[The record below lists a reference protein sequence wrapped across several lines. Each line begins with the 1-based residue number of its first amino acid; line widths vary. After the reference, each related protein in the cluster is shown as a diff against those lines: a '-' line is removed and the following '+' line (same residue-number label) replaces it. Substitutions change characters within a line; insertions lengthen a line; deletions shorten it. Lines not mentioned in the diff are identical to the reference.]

1 MIIVEA
7 EKHHKKAI
15 AYLEGVLDGQP
26 HEKNPLLA
34 EKMLNECLNY
44 NLGNPVILLTIALYH
59 LSSGHHGLAIS
70 LLHHVVALAP
80 QFGEAWNN
88 LGLAYKMVPDFPR
101 SEAALKNAARFIK
114 GDDDRADVYCN
125 LAAIN
130 ITRNRPELVMEWA
143 DKALALVPNHPKSLW
158 HKGLALLEMRKW
170 DEAWDLHEYRL
181 GDRGGAPNEI
191 AVRNY
196 HGPDGV
202 TPEWDGKSPGKIV
215 IHGEQGIGDEIM
227 FASCIPD
234 ALKVPGTEFIIEPS
248 KRMQGL
254 FQRSFPQTRVYGT
267 NDTDGRAWIGEL
279 GKPDFKIALGSLP
292 KFFRRSNEAF
302 PGTPYL
308 EPDKAKRQWWG
319 EKLNALPRKPNIGI
333 AWQGGVEHTRYDA
346 RSFHPIELAPLFQSI
361 DANWI
366 SLQYDATA
374 QECVNEVKE
383 KLGVKIIHWPAAV
396 EQKNPETG
404 KMSEMDDYIALVS
417 KLDIVVS
424 VCQTAIHVAGALGIP
439 TLCLTPSEPSWR
451 YGAGTSEDMPWYAS
465 VKLLRQEKAGE
476 WQPVIVRATN
486 ELIELFNEIR
496 AAAQ

>member
-1 MIIVEA
+1 MIIVTA
-7 EKHHKKAI
+7 EKHHREAI
-15 AYLEGVLDGQP
+15 AYLEGTLDGKP

-34 EKMLNECLNY
+34 ERMLNECLNY
-44 NLGNPVILLTIALYH
+44 NLGNPVILTTIASYH
-59 LSSGHHGLAIS
+59 QSCGHYGLAIS
-70 LLHHVVALAP
+70 LLHHVVALSP
-80 QFGEAWNN
+80 QFGAAWNN
-88 LGLAYKMVPDFPR
+88 LGLAYKSVPDFAR

-114 GDDDRADVYCN
+114 DSDELADVYCN

-130 ITRNRPELVMEWA
+130 ITRNRPELVIRWA
-143 DKALALVPNHPKSLW
+143 EKALALVPDHAKSLW

-181 GDRGGAPNEI
+181 GDRGGAPGEI

-196 HGPDGV
+196 HVPDGK
-202 TPEWDGKSPGKIV
+202 TPDWDGKSPGRIV

-234 ALKVPGTEFIIEPS
+234 ALKVPGTSFIIEPS
-248 KRMQGL
+248 KRMQSL

-267 NDTDGRAWIGEL
+267 NDTDGRAWIGEF

-292 KFFRRSNEAF
+292 KFFRRSDAAF
-302 PGTPYL
+302 PGLPYL

-333 AWQGGVEHTRYDA
+333 AWQGGVEQTRYDA
-346 RSFHPIELAPLFQSI
+346 RSFHPTELAPLFQAI

-374 QECVNEVKE
+374 QTCVNEVRE
-383 KLGVKIIHWPAAV
+383 KLGVKVIHWPAAV
-396 EQKNPETG
+396 EQKHPETG
-404 KMSEMDDYIALVS
+404 KMNDMDDYVALVS

-465 VKLLRQEKAGE
+465 VKLLRQETAGE
-476 WQPVIVRATN
+476 WQPVIVRAAN